1 MATLAQFMYDQGCV
15 QAYNLDGGNS
25 ALMYFNGENYSRKS
39 FEAER
44 SVSDIIYFSTG
55 IDYGLDEAAEEE

>member
-1 MATLAQFMYDQGCV
+1 MYDQGCV

-25 ALMYFNGENYSRKS
+25 ALMYFHGENYSKKS
-39 FEAER
+39 FDAER

-55 IDYGLDEAAEEE
+55 IDYGLDGEAE